1 MGTIEDGGGAPAGL
15 PDLSGRRIAKLITGP
30 KGTVKLARKLRSE
43 MTLPEGLL
51 WRELRKRPGGLK
63 FRRQHPSGAFVIDF
77 YCAAVRLA
85 IEVDGLA
92 HDTAEVI
99 KRDSVKSN
107 FLRSQGIAT
116 LRVPA
121 KVVFEDMELVVR
133 RIVQVF
139 EERALRLAGAGWV
152 RSENSHVPL
161 HHPADGPPPPVG
173 EE

>member
-1 MGTIEDGGGAPAGL
+1 
-15 PDLSGRRIAKLITGP
+15 
-30 KGTVKLARKLRSE
+30 

-63 FRRQHPSGAFVIDF
+63 FRRQHPSGSFVIDF
-77 YCAAVRLA
+77 YCAAVSLA
-85 IEVDGLA
+85 IEVDGSA
-92 HDTAEVI
+92 HDTADVVR
-99 KRDSVKSN
+99 RDSVKSH

-121 KVVFEDMELVVR
+121 KAVFEDIGLVVR
-133 RIVQVF
+133 RIVQVC
-139 EERALRLAGAGWV
+139 EERAVRLAGAGRL
-152 RSENSHVPL
+152 RSDNLRVPL